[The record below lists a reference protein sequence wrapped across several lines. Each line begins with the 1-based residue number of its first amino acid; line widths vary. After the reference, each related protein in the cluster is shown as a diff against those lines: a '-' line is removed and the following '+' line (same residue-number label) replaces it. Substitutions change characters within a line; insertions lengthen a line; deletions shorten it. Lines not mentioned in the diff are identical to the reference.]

1 LLSSYI
7 VLPLSLGKMLLWFAL
22 VVVVLSQVTLKN
34 ELQATLDGAT
44 RSLGELKAAASRERE
59 ALEEA
64 FTSERLVRGAASVV
78 FWQCTIP
85 KLNSLPKRADL
96 CVLLVNLTSPCI
108 SPPTLC
114 PLLSFPSRCVC
125 VSPCACPPPRQ
136 KALGARVPELRA
148 ANMELASE
156 SGERGRQLE
165 ATRALFTKT
174 RDQLRVDQS
183 ALESLKAVNRRLV
196 DELKAAQV

>member
-1 LLSSYI
+1 
-7 VLPLSLGKMLLWFAL
+7 V
-22 VVVVLSQVTLKN
+22 
-34 ELQATLDGAT
+34 
-44 RSLGELKAAASRERE
+44 
-59 ALEEA
+59 
-64 FTSERLVRGAASVV
+64 
-78 FWQCTIP
+78 
-85 KLNSLPKRADL
+85 
-96 CVLLVNLTSPCI
+96 
-108 SPPTLC
+108 
-114 PLLSFPSRCVC
+114 CVC
-125 VSPCACPPPRQ
+125 RLALAPPPRQ
-136 KALGARVPELRA
+136 KALEAREAELRA